1 MRAPFYKARQCVQP
15 AASDVAK
22 RNETRQPELPL
33 PKHKVR
39 TRPPLRS
46 RPARKHPNTPVHP
59 ASYARVRSRRY
70 AGSDIARVHLLIS
83 APALCARA
91 RIRVAAT
98 RRRPPRASTPL
109 LPATHAIVAESSRV
123 SPSCSASTLSR
134 AGLQLHRR
142 SRPCRVGAPPPPH
155 LRVCSCGAH
164 LRMTGFGAKRAQGV
178 LAAGESEGT
187 SACGPRGPVRSAVS
201 GGTCSA
207 RRAPCKTAAA
217 QCRAARCA

>member
-1 MRAPFYKARQCVQP
+1 MARRCVQS

-39 TRPPLRS
+39 TRPSLRS
-46 RPARKHPNTPVHP
+46 HPARKHTDTPVHP

-83 APALCARA
+83 TPALRARA
-91 RIRVAAT
+91 RIRVATT

-109 LPATHAIVAESSRV
+109 LPATHAIVTESSRV
-123 SPSCSASTLSR
+123 SPSCSASPLSR
-134 AGLQLHRR
+134 AVLQLHHR

-164 LRMTGFGAKRAQGV
+164 LRMTGFGAKHARDA
-178 LAAGESEGT
+178 LAAVESKST
-187 SACGPRGPVRSAVS
+187 SVCRSREPVRGAVS
-201 GGTCSA
+201 SDTCTA
-207 RRAPCKTAAA
+207 RRAPCRTAAT
-217 QCRAARCA
+217 QCRGARCA